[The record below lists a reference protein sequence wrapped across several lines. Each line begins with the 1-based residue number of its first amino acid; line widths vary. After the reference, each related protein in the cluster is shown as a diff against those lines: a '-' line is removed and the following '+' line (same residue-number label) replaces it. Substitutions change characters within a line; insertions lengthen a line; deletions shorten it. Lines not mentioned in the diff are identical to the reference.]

1 LFKYKNGNKT
11 NISGIA
17 SQLGMELENIE
28 QSMQKFIEIIL
39 KKEGKIIIV
48 SIGGDKSS
56 QKSEIAKA
64 IEIWKSSKV

>member
-1 LFKYKNGNKT
+1 
-11 NISGIA
+11 
-17 SQLGMELENIE
+17 MELENIE